1 MQYNLIIIYLIS
13 NYFIL
18 IKYIVLIDSYN
29 VDFQTLITQEEL
41 LKKLNSF
48 ILYTYMSLE
57 HTLTIY
63 F

>member
-48 ILYTYMSLE
+48 ILYT
-57 HTLTIY
+57 
-63 F
+63 

>member
-48 ILYTYMSLE
+48 ILYTKSG
-57 HTLTIY
+57 
-63 F
+63 